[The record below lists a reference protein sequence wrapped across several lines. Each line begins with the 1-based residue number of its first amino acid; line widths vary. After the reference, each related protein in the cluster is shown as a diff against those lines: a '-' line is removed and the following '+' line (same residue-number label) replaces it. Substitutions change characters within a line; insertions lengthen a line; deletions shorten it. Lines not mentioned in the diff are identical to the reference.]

1 MLYKTMISIYE
12 RGYRKKTIFDAF
24 RNLNTDSGEQ
34 MDTKSPVFEKTYQ
47 DYLAK
52 INGQDLET
60 IARKTDTEWTG
71 DSVIVPLFGRPYRVS
86 GKGILDPSG
95 KKPQYSTN
103 VVLCQYL
110 LLHPSNH
117 SEDDNWVS
125 YKDFRDAAP
134 LAHTFQVNTEMSITR
149 TFTGKRKALEEACL
163 NLGGYAHS
171 SEWDYDLHM
180 KFDALPRVPML
191 LLFNDA
197 DDEFPAQSLLLFEE
211 RAAYYL
217 DMECLA
223 ILGWLLA
230 EKLHPVDL
238 TI

>member
-1 MLYKTMISIYE
+1 M
-12 RGYRKKTIFDAF
+12 DA
-24 RNLNTDSGEQ
+24 
-34 MDTKSPVFEKTYQ
+34 KSPIFEKTYQ

-52 INGQDLET
+52 ISILDLQT
-60 IARKTDTEWTG
+60 VAQKTGSEWTG
-71 DSVIVPLFGRPYRVS
+71 ESVIVSLFGTPYRVS
-86 GKGILDPSG
+86 GKGILDQSG

-110 LLHPSNH
+110 LLHPSRH
-117 SEDDNWVS
+117 SEDGTWVS

-134 LAHTFQVNTEMSITR
+134 LAHTFQVNTEMSITQNYAGR
-149 TFTGKRKALEEACL
+149 LRALEEACL
-163 NLGGYAHS
+163 NLGGYTHS
-171 SEWDYDLHM
+171 SEWNYDLHM

-197 DDEFPAQSLLLFEE
+197 DDEFPAQTLLLFEK
-211 RAAYYL
+211 RAEHYL

-230 EKLHPVDL
+230 EKLGIEGLRD
-238 TI
+238 

>member
-1 MLYKTMISIYE
+1 
-12 RGYRKKTIFDAF
+12 
-24 RNLNTDSGEQ
+24 

-52 INGQDLET
+52 INMLDLQT
-60 IARKTDTEWTG
+60 VAQKTGSEWTG
-71 DSVIVPLFGRPYRVS
+71 EDVIVPLFGTPYSVS

-95 KKPQYSTN
+95 ENPPYAIN

-110 LLHPSNH
+110 LLHPSSH
-117 SEDDNWVS
+117 SEDDTLVS

-134 LAHTFQVNTEMSITR
+134 LANTFQVNTEMSITQNYA
-149 TFTGKRKALEEACL
+149 GKLKALEKACM

-171 SEWDYDLHM
+171 SEWNYDLNM
-180 KFDALPRVPML
+180 QFDALPRVPML

-197 DDEFPAQSLLLFEE
+197 DDEFPAQSLLLFEK
-211 RAAYYL
+211 RAEHYL

-223 ILGWLLA
+223 ILGWLMA
-230 EKLHPVDL
+230 EKLEGLGD
-238 TI
+238 